1 MSVLIIRPQQAA
13 NELAQ
18 QLALQGIQAI
28 AFPLIEFSQST
39 SLSEGCL
46 KQLSQADIIIS
57 VSKPAS
63 MFLNEWITTHHS
75 SWPTSACYMAVGK
88 SSAYCLQ
95 QFTKQQVL
103 HPTVEDSEHLLSHP
117 KLRSVDGRS
126 IVILRGNSGRE
137 LLFQTLTSRGAH
149 VSYIESYQRYP
160 VIWDSES
167 HFRHWQA
174 QGVEKLV
181 VTSAEQLKLLIKK
194 ANLDQLA
201 WLQSRQLFV
210 TSARISKL
218 AQHYGFNQIIIT
230 HKADNQ
236 TLLQHIAR

>member
-18 QLALQGIQAI
+18 QLEQHGIRAF
-28 AFPLIEFSQST
+28 AFPLIEFAPTPLTADSYY
-39 SLSEGCL
+39 
-46 KQLSQADIIIS
+46 QLTHADIIIS

-63 MFLNEWITTHHS
+63 QYVDSWLSHQHYVWPAS
-75 SWPTSACYMAVGK
+75 SQYLAVGQ
-88 SSAYCLQ
+88 SSAYCLK
-95 QFTKQQVL
+95 QFSGQPVD
-103 HPTVEDSEHLLSHP
+103 HPAIEDSEHLLALSQLQNIRQ
-117 KLRSVDGRS
+117 KS

-137 LLFQTLTSRGAH
+137 LLFTTLSERGAK
-149 VSYIESYQRYP
+149 VSYIESYTRRVLQ
-160 VIWDSES
+160 WSSES
-167 HFRHWQA
+167 QFRHWQA
-174 QGVEKLV
+174 QRVEKLV
-181 VTSAEQLKLLIKK
+181 ITSAEQLKLLIKK

-218 AQHYGFNQIIIT
+218 AQHYGFTQIIIT